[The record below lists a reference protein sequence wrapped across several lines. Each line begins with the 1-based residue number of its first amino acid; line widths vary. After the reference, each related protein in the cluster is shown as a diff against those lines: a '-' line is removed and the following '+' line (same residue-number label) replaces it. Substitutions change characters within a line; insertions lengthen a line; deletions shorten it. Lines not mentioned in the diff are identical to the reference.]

1 MGIER
6 LNTTQPAFIH
16 SAVMDDI
23 YKQNALFRGIIS
35 DELEKLDI
43 PIEKCQFEKGDIVF
57 EEGAEGRNMYLIA
70 SGKIRI
76 SKKGRG
82 GKQETLTIK
91 EKDDF
96 FGEMALL
103 QEEEPLRTA
112 RATAVETT
120 VLGKLNQRSLQAM
133 IEHSPKAAMHF
144 TRLLASQLKS
154 ANTYFIDKLIDAE
167 RLSLIGSMMSAMVHD
182 FRNPIASILMA
193 SDFLKSAKDDKQMVM
208 VGEMTG
214 DAANQMLAMIQEVL
228 DYSKG
233 DIRLNLGTHRVS
245 DLVSAINAQILD
257 GLADQKITVHR
268 QIDYEGEIV
277 ADRNRLIRLLC
288 NIVKN
293 SAEAMPDG
301 GDLTLRFSGRD
312 DQIEIEI
319 EDTGCGIP
327 ADLLPRIFEPFIS
340 YGKSNGTGLGMA
352 IVKSVVNAHHGNIH
366 IESEEGKGTICRIS
380 LPLRNESD

>member
-6 LNTTQPAFIH
+6 LNTAQPAFTH
-16 SAVMDDI
+16 PAVMDDI

-120 VLGKLNQRSLQAM
+120 VLGRLNQRSLQAM

-233 DIRLNLGTHRVS
+233 DIRLNLGTHRVP

-268 QIDYEGEIV
+268 QIDYKGELV

-293 SAEAMPDG
+293 SAEAMPNG
-301 GDLTLRFSGRD
+301 GDLTLRFSRRD
-312 DQIEIEI
+312 DLIVIEI

-327 ADLLPRIFEPFIS
+327 ADLLPRIFEPFTS

-352 IVKSVVNAHHGNIH
+352 IVKSAVKAHHGDIQ

-380 LPLRNESD
+380 LPLRNEAD